1 MAKNILRFVLLAF
14 VAVALVA
21 VIIRSQGDRG
31 GSAGQPQPS
40 TVTKTGQLPVDGA
53 PTAVSTPPAAAP
65 RLVAFYFH
73 GTKRCTSCNSIES
86 LTREALKAE
95 TDAAQVEI
103 RSVNIDEAPN
113 AHFVDDFQL
122 TMRTVVLAEE
132 TGGTIAR
139 WKRLDECWDR
149 FGDPA
154 DFRSYV
160 QLSLAAFREPAATT
174 R

>member
-21 VIIRSQGDRG
+21 VIMRGRAEGG
-31 GSAGQPQPS
+31 GSAGQQQPS
-40 TVTKTGQLPVDGA
+40 TMIAAGPSPAVGA
-53 PTAVSTPPAAAP
+53 PTAVAAPPATAP

-86 LTREALKAE
+86 LTREALRTE

-103 RSVNIDEAPN
+103 RPVNVDEASN
-113 AHFVDDFQL
+113 AHYVADFAL

-132 TGGTIAR
+132 SGGRVVR
-139 WKRLDECWDR
+139 WMRLDECWER
-149 FGDPA
+149 FRDPA
-154 DFRSYV
+154 DFQDYIQR
-160 QLSLAAFREPAATT
+160 SLAAFREPPATAP
-174 R
+174 

>member
-1 MAKNILRFVLLAF
+1 MAKKILSFVLLTF

-21 VIIRSQGDRG
+21 VIMRSQGDGG
-31 GSAGQPQPS
+31 GSAGQPQSPIVIKTS
-40 TVTKTGQLPVDGA
+40 PTPTVGTPA
-53 PTAVSTPPAAAP
+53 AVSMPPTAAP

-86 LTREALKAE
+86 LTREALKTE
-95 TDAAQVEI
+95 TEAAQIEI
-103 RSVNIDEAPN
+103 RSVNVDEATN
-113 AHFVDDFQL
+113 AHFVDEFQL
-122 TMRTVVLAEE
+122 TMRTIVLAEE
-132 TGGTIAR
+132 TGGKVAR

-160 QLSLAAFREPAATT
+160 QRSLATFREPAAAT